1 MQRNRKTYEENN
13 QLIETDSEVTQIT
26 ELVDKGY
33 KTTIINIFQMFKNK
47 NKAWANKERWKIRQM
62 NRQVDIQ
69 IIEIDGYR

>member
-47 NKAWANKERWKIRQM
+47 NKAWANKERQKIRQM